1 MATERGIRVTGSELI
16 GLIPLKC
23 MLDAGRYFLTKQQR
37 STGVSERE
45 LIKIAVKSLGL
56 DELGPFKPE
65 QRIIEYLLE
74 DTARNPLINMSIKAF
89 ADETASES
97 PAPGGGS
104 ISAYV
109 GALGISLGT
118 MVANLSAHK
127 PGWDEHWK
135 TFSTWAE
142 KGQHYQ
148 NQLLK
153 MVDEDTHAFNRIMA
167 AFGLPK
173 ITEEEKATRKK
184 NIEEATRYATEVP
197 FKVMDICYRSME
209 VIKAMAETGNPNS
222 ITDAGVGALCASA
235 AISGAFLNVKINAS
249 GLADIGFARKLITE
263 GNVIQEKAKVLEAEI
278 LSIVNSKIPIHVDS
292 KTNT

>member
-1 MATERGIRVTGSELI
+1 
-16 GLIPLKC
+16 
-23 MLDAGRYFLTKQQR
+23 MLDAGRYFLNKQQR
-37 STGVSERE
+37 SIGVSERE

-56 DELGPFKPE
+56 DELVPFKPE
-65 QRIIEYLLE
+65 ERIIEYLLE
-74 DTARNPLINMSIKAF
+74 DSSVNPLIKMDLKSF

-109 GALGISLGT
+109 GSLGISLGT

-135 TFSTWAE
+135 EFSKWAE
-142 KGQHYQ
+142 KGQAFK

-153 MVDEDTHAFNRIMA
+153 MVDEDTNAFNKIMA

-173 ITEEEKATRKK
+173 STEEEKAERTKM
-184 NIEEATRYATEVP
+184 IQEATRYATEVP
-197 FKVMDICYRSME
+197 SEVMKICYNSME
-209 VIKAMAETGNPNS
+209 VIKAMAESGNPNS
-222 ITDAGVGALCASA
+222 ITDAGVGAICASA
-235 AISGAFLNVKINAS
+235 AIGGAFLNVKINAS
-249 GLADIGFARKLITE
+249 GITDNVFARKLITE

-278 LSIVNSKIPIHVDS
+278 LQIVNSKIPIYVDS
-292 KTNT
+292 KTNS